1 MTTKLLA
8 VLVAAVSFSSITYAA
23 SVTPG
28 SGVSILYING
38 QPASDKLGKNELEDG
53 LNQIIVRMDKN
64 MARSGASSSDVFTSK
79 PYVLTIEKVKG
90 DLEIFHPQARS
101 MMEAKKA
108 FSSNQPNWVL
118 EQNGKVITYQQE
130 VLQGKSGLFP
140 YLGMEKLVAEHNQ
153 ARGVYFNGGKVVDK
167 PVAVEAPVATTSE
180 APIVQQE
187 EKVVTTNIEQLKAW
201 YLKSSAEE
209 RKAFRKWIV
218 DQE

>member
-23 SVTPG
+23 SVTPS
-28 SGVSILYING
+28 SGVSILYVNG
-38 QPASDKLGKNELEDG
+38 QPAADKLGKNDLEDG
-53 LNQIIVRMDKN
+53 LNQIVVRMDKD

-79 PYVLTIEKVKG
+79 PYVLTIEKVSG
-90 DLEIFHPQARS
+90 DLEISHPQARS

-108 FSSNQPNWVL
+108 FNSDQPKWLV
-118 EQNGKVITYQQE
+118 EQDGKVINYQQE

-153 ARGVYFNGGKVVDK
+153 ARGVYFNGGKAVDK
-167 PVAVEAPVATTSE
+167 PVAVEAMAVTASE
-180 APIVQQE
+180 APVAKQTN
-187 EKVVTTNIEQLKAW
+187 KVVTTNIEQLKAW
-201 YLKSSAEE
+201 YLKSSADE
-209 RKAFRKWIV
+209 RKAFRKWII